1 MNVLSVGKGENLPLL
16 FALTISAASSV
27 RHDGCRSRL
36 EVCVVVLLRRCC
48 CCSDDHK
55 WYVEAVITLE
65 AQLYCIVYLVSGIK
79 TVFER
84 VETHSGVTL
93 TLSLSQCCI
102 DILAATGGFSFS
114 VVEPRSC
121 RMSAVTIF

>member
-1 MNVLSVGKGENLPLL
+1 MNVLSEGKGENLPLL
-16 FALTISAASSV
+16 LALTISAASSV

-48 CCSDDHK
+48 CCSDDQK

-65 AQLYCIVYLVSGIK
+65 AQLYCTVSLVSGIK

-84 VETHSGVTL
+84 VETHSGVPL
-93 TLSLSQCCI
+93 TPSLSQCCT

-114 VVEPRSC
+114 VVEPRRC
-121 RMSAVTIF
+121 RMSAVTVL

>member
-1 MNVLSVGKGENLPLL
+1 MTVLSVGKGENLPLL
-16 FALTISAASSV
+16 LALTISAASSV
-27 RHDGCRSRL
+27 RHDGCRSLL
-36 EVCVVVLLRRCC
+36 EACVVVLLRRCC
-48 CCSDDHK
+48 CCSDDQK
-55 WYVEAVITLE
+55 WYVEAAITLG
-65 AQLYCIVYLVSGIK
+65 ALLYCIVYLVSSIK
-79 TVFER
+79 TASER

-121 RMSAVTIF
+121 RS